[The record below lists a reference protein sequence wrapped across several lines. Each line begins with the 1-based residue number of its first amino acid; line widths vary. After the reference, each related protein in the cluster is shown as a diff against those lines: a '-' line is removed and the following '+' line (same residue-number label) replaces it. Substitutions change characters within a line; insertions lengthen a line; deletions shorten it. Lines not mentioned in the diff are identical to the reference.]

1 MVKLFMIVA
10 GLAAASVQ
18 ALPLQRRIAQ
28 SIPAS
33 TQQWEQACRAAGG
46 GERCNP
52 ISVTA
57 FSTLLA
63 NAGACEQQD
72 AGDTMVDLAKELGSD
87 EMIRLSQIFVQ
98 QPRNTPNSIA
108 VPYCQKAPQNAEL
121 NGLFQCQFAGANQ
134 EKFIGGADLGAPG
147 TIPFGLNAPL
157 NPLGSCPANPDGPI
171 ADGTQLVDQ
180 VQSPGAPG
188 NAPNAP
194 NAPAPA
200 PPAETNAPEPAETA
214 APPAQ
219 TNAPTGGGGGGNGG
233 GFALANGQ
241 AAQRLNAKFATLNA
255 NSPCTAGENACVGAA
270 FAQCVG
276 GQFVPVS
283 CAAGT
288 ICAALPLVN
297 SPGTSIT
304 CANLA
309 DAEDRIA
316 RTGATG
322 GLAGNGAAGGNNGDD
337 DSTPVPATTVAPEAE
352 QTAAPNAPAPA
363 PTANGPAAGAGGF
376 KAANGQAAQALNKK
390 FEGLSAASPCQAG
403 ENACVDGGFAQCVGG
418 NFVVTQCAGGLTCA
432 ALPLVNSPGTSITCT
447 TEADALARIQASGAT
462 GGITG

>member
-1 MVKLFMIVA
+1 M
-10 GLAAASVQ
+10 GAS
-18 ALPLQRRIAQ
+18 LP
-28 SIPAS
+28 
-33 TQQWEQACRAAGG
+33 
-46 GERCNP
+46 
-52 ISVTA
+52 

-121 NGLFQCQFAGANQ
+121 DGLFQCQFAGANQ
-134 EKFIGGADLGAPG
+134 QKFIGGFDLGAAG

-180 VQSPGAPG
+180 VQSPGAG

-200 PPAETNAPEPAETA
+200 PPAETNVPEPDETA
-214 APPAQ
+214 TDETATATTVAPPAQ
-219 TNAPTGGGGGGNGG
+219 TNAPAGGGGGNG

-255 NSPCTAGENACVGAA
+255 NSPCTAGENACIGAA

-276 GQFVPVS
+276 GQFVAVS
-283 CAAGT
+283 CPPTT

-304 CANLA
+304 CASLA

-322 GLAGNGAAGGNNGDD
+322 GLAGNGAAGGNNEED
-337 DSTPVPATTVAPEAE
+337 DSTPAPTPTVAAGAG
-352 QTAAPNAPAPA
+352 QTAAPNAPAP
-363 PTANGPAAGAGGF
+363 TANAPAAGAGGF
-376 KAANGQAAQALNKK
+376 KVANGQAAQALNKK

-418 NFVVTQCAGGLTCA
+418 SFVVTQCAGDLTCA

>member
-1 MVKLFMIVA
+1 MVKLSMILT

-33 TQQWEQACRAAGG
+33 TQKWEQACRAAGG

-63 NAGACEQQD
+63 GAGPCEQQD
-72 AGDTMVDLAKELGSD
+72 AADTMVNLAKQLGSD
-87 EMIRLSQIFVQ
+87 EMIRLSQIFAQ

-121 NGLFQCQFAGANQ
+121 NGLFQCQFVGANQ
-134 EKFIGGADLGAPG
+134 EKFIGGANIGEPG
-147 TIPFGLNAPL
+147 TIPFGLNAPV
-157 NPLGSCPANPDGPI
+157 NPLGSCPANPGGPI
-171 ADGTQLVDQ
+171 ADGSQLVDQ
-180 VQSPGAPG
+180 VQSPG
-188 NAPNAP
+188 APNAP

-200 PPAETNAPEPAETA
+200 PPAETTASAPAETTA

-219 TNAPTGGGGGGNGG
+219 TNAPTGGGAGGNGG
-233 GFALANGQ
+233 FVLANGQ

-255 NSPCTAGENACVGAA
+255 NSPCTAGENACIGAA

-276 GQFVPVS
+276 GQFVTNS
-283 CAAGT
+283 CPAST
-288 ICAALPLVN
+288 VCVALPLVN

-322 GLAGNGAAGGNNGDD
+322 GIAGNGAAGGND
-337 DSTPVPATTVAPEAE
+337 DSTPAPSPTVVAEPEE
-352 QTAAPNAPAPA
+352 TAAPSPPA
-363 PTANGPAAGAGGF
+363 PTANAPSTGAGGF
-376 KAANGQAAQALNKK
+376 RLANGQAAQALNQK
-390 FEGLSAASPCQAG
+390 FAGLNAGSPCQAG
-403 ENACVDGGFAQCVGG
+403 ENACVNGGFAQCVGG
-418 NFVVTQCAGGLTCA
+418 TFAITQCAGGLTCA
-432 ALPLVNSPGTSITCT
+432 ALPLVNAPGTSITCT
-447 TEADALARIQASGAT
+447 TEADALARIQATGAT